1 MPDGRMTPENPK
13 ILIASKNATVEEMK
27 RGGGSLPERDAPSS
41 NFWEI
46 QGELVKFKD
55 HPDAKK
61 ENDLK
66 LQRARLISDAKNI
79 GVFDTIKPLLSE
91 IQTKFEFDKAYKE
104 IVGIDINALEIQ
116 AKGLHGWKD
125 QYSGMIEHYR
135 DGALRNMEI
144 ARFEATGNTNDPRA
158 VELKR
163 EKELLGWGVPPQGL
177 DLLVKRDIPQ
187 KEPVEKASAGIDTY
201 DLAQRIAEAQGIP
214 DWTIEMSNYVDAED
228 YLTAPFKIEPGKEPR
243 FWIHLSDKEKLNWYV
258 RSQVEISAYL
268 KSTAGSTEDLYMDKM
283 KDFAVGLNKRYLK
296 ILFGSREKDGK
307 VEYEGMEGVL
317 PTVGIYAHIIGGK
330 RFLNYNFTKKE
341 LSEKGYQVKEDENS
355 LKNIFCKVL
364 ADENLR
370 AGIKE
375 DYGENILAQLEE
387 EEKDLHETSADSMY
401 PHNSP
406 EKGGWGT
413 PISQESFRKLRESV
427 RFWLATKG
435 RDFLLS
441 DGEMQKRSD
450 FFEGKMLENKD
461 RSLLLTSE
469 EKALWG
475 GMTDTQRE
483 IKDKELAYR
492 LVRRR
497 ARDAEQIAW
506 NFIYSTSL
514 LESFDSRDY
523 RPTETKRHGPS
534 SYWQLFQWTPMHL
547 QERWEQKIVRKGKET
562 NVQAKEEWAG
572 NLGTWAINNLE
583 RWGVK
588 VDSVGNAVGMPQ
600 ILPNT
605 LIRSALHDSV
615 HKVGRLPTGEP
626 DANEDVKKDEKTKE
640 RLENDDL
647 SFETLNKIGEDVLFN
662 TKTVTKDGIESRIDW
677 KEVSDSPF
685 VPYIFDEMRWVD
697 VIQQFFKKGQEAKI
711 SLQDLGEATRNL
723 RIPLKDR
730 EKLLMVYYGI
740 NVNSVELK
748 PKESNWGLR
757 KRAVKEYYPNLF
769 LEK

>member
-125 QYSGMIEHYR
+125 QYSGMIEYYR

-158 VELKR
+158 IELKR

-187 KEPVEKASAGIDTY
+187 KEPAEKASVGIDTY

-214 DWTIEMSNYVDAED
+214 DWTTEMSNYVDAED

-268 KSTAGSTEDLYMDKM
+268 KNIAASTEDLYMDKM

-307 VEYEGMEGVL
+307 IEYEGMEGVL
-317 PTVGIYAHIIGGK
+317 PAVGIYTTIIGGK
-330 RFLNYNFTKKE
+330 KFIGYKD
-341 LSEKGYQVKEDENS
+341 SEDLS
-355 LKNIFCKVL
+355 LKEVFCKTL
-364 ADENLR
+364 DDKKTRENLE
-370 AGIKE
+370 K
-375 DYGENILAQLEE
+375 DYGLKNLEKLEKE
-387 EEKDLHETSADSMY
+387 ELELYESCADSMY
-401 PHNSP
+401 PHRNKGR
-406 EKGGWGT
+406 EKDPLTGGT
-413 PISQESFRKLRESV
+413 PISQESFRKLRESI
-427 RFWLATKG
+427 RFWLTTKG
-435 RDFLLS
+435 RDFLLT
-441 DGEMQKRSD
+441 DKEMQRRSD

-461 RSLLLTSE
+461 RSLLLTPE

-475 GMTDTQRE
+475 SMTDAQRE
-483 IKDKELAYR
+483 AKDKELAYQ
-492 LVRRR
+492 LIRRR

-523 RPTETKRHGPS
+523 RPPETKRHGPS

-547 QERWEQKIVRKGKET
+547 QERWEQKIVRKDNET

-572 NLGTWAINNLE
+572 NLGTWAVNNL
-583 RWGVK
+583 RGWGVK
-588 VDSVGNAVGMPQ
+588 VDSAGNAIGMPR
-600 ILPNT
+600 ILPGT
-605 LIRSALHDSV
+605 LIRSALFGQVFV
-615 HKVGRLPTGEP
+615 HGRDINTGKPVE
-626 DANEDVKKDEKTKE
+626 KDEGTFF
-640 RLENDDL
+640 DV
-647 SFETLNKIGEDVLFN
+647 FNKIGDEVIFQTD
-662 TKTVTKDGIESRIDW
+662 KVTRRDIESRINW
-677 KEVSDSPF
+677 KGLGDSPF

-697 VIQQFFKKGQEAKI
+697 VIQQFFKKGQEAKM
-711 SLQDLGEATRNL
+711 SFQDFAEAVRNL
-723 RIPLKDR
+723 RIPMKDR
-730 EKLLMVYYGI
+730 EKLLMVYEGI
-740 NVNSVELK
+740 DVNSSYLK
-748 PKESNWGLR
+748 PKMSSFSWTLR
-757 KRAVKEYYPNLF
+757 KNSLKEYFPNFF